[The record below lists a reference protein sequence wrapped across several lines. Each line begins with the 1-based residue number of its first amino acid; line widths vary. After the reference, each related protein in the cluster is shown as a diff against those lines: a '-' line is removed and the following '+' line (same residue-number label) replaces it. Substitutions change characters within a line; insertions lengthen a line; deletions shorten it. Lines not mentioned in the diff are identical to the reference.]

1 MYYPLYMIYDL
12 NKEQT
17 VTKWHKVVPSS
28 CRCLNEEMANRK
40 HAQKI
45 RNNETEEVKLNM
57 TYKRQ
62 NNTQDRN

>member
-1 MYYPLYMIYDL
+1 
-12 NKEQT
+12 
-17 VTKWHKVVPSS
+17 
-28 CRCLNEEMANRK
+28 MANRK

-45 RNNETEEVKLNM
+45 RNNETKEVKLNM